1 MQRMSEAGLQLHE
14 RDLQRFFDRTPD
26 LIFAQQAGR
35 IIYTNAAFVRAMRG
49 GDAKSFIGRQV
60 TSLIA
65 IPDRERV
72 AAQLREPDPEI
83 TRAPSDVRCLRDD
96 GTECILE
103 YSAMRAGDPLQ
114 PISIITSRDVT
125 HARALAAEL
134 DRADAGFRSLFHDAP
149 IGIAQIDLDGRYQ
162 QVNRSFCELT
172 GYSADELRTIS
183 YFELVVPEDRALDM
197 AAVQGLQEG
206 KRKVKLRKRWRRKD
220 GQVIHVSMHV
230 TVMTDPA
237 GATIGYLTH
246 AADVTAELKGQ
257 EKLRLAEEQFR
268 TIFNSA
274 AIGMGITVLRGEG
287 HGYFQ
292 RVNQAMC
299 DLFGYTQEELLALP
313 MVTFRDPLDTASDVM
328 RLDPDTLNVGEQQR
342 TVKRFRSKD
351 GMLIEAER
359 YLSVIGDSAGKPAAV
374 VIQLIDATVRRS
386 IEKALHESEALHRIL
401 VRNLPNVAVL
411 LFDHELRYK
420 LVDGEQLLA
429 GVGLSP
435 FQLLGKTV
443 RDVNP
448 PEVAERVEK
457 MYRTALVGESVR
469 WEHHRGGHI
478 FDVHASPMRDDSGAI
493 VGGMVLLYDTT
504 EQWKLQQKLADS
516 EARLASLIESTGDA
530 MCSLDPEGRITIF
543 NSKFAADMRRTFNF
557 EVEPGVRLAEL
568 LPAGPGAQTADN
580 HARAMKGETVT
591 LEWSDT
597 VGGEL
602 QHHLLTCSP
611 IVVGKEITG
620 AVLTAKDITARRM
633 MELQTERQKK
643 NFELLQAI
651 SAVANE
657 STTSD
662 NAIAHSLALVAEFAG
677 WQLGHAF
684 KVVKGELVSRR
695 IWFEADLSRYARFR
709 TDTERMSFRPGD
721 GLAGLVFESKH
732 WAWMGPLG
740 ADERFERREVAALC
754 GLKGGFAF
762 PVLVGDD
769 VATVLE
775 FFAERAEEPAHE
787 IVELMVNVGIQLGR
801 VIERE
806 LHASEVRALS
816 LTDELTGLQN
826 RRGFLAFGHHAVR
839 ASARLKRTT
848 AVIFADL
855 DGLKKINDT
864 LGHEAGDEA
873 IIGFAK
879 VLRETFREGDILSRF
894 GGDEF
899 VVMMQSP
906 ESAGAAAIARLNA
919 NLEKRNAS
927 NPELPALAAS
937 FGFVELNPD
946 GTESLESLVS
956 RADALMYETKKARNA
971 ARAQQAAGPAPTPA
985 SPRGKLRLA

>member
-1 MQRMSEAGLQLHE
+1 MREAGLQLHE

-26 LIFAQQAGR
+26 LIFAQQGGK

-49 GDAKSFIGRQV
+49 GDAKSFLGRQV
-60 TSLIA
+60 TSIIA
-65 IPDRERV
+65 MPDRERI

-83 TRAPSDVRCLRDD
+83 TRAPTDVRCLRDD
-96 GTECILE
+96 GTQCILE

-125 HARALAAEL
+125 HARTLAAEL
-134 DRADAGFRSLFHDAP
+134 HRADAGFRSLFQDAP

-172 GYSADELRTIS
+172 GYSADELRVIS
-183 YFELVVPEDRALDM
+183 YFELVIPEDRALDM
-197 AAVQGLQEG
+197 AAVQALQEG
-206 KRKVKLRKRWRRKD
+206 KRNVKLRKRWRRKD

-237 GATIGYLTH
+237 GVTNGYLTH
-246 AADVTAELKGQ
+246 AADVSAEVKAQ
-257 EKLRLAEEQFR
+257 ATLRLAEEQLR

-274 AIGMGITVLRGEG
+274 PIGMGMTALGEG
-287 HGYFQ
+287 RGYFQ

-299 DLFGYTQEELLALP
+299 DLLGYSEQEMLSLP
-313 MVTFRDPLDTASDVM
+313 LSTFTDPADAATDVN
-328 RLDPDTLNVGEQQR
+328 RLQLEHLRVGEQQM
-342 TVKRFRSKD
+342 VIKRYRSKE
-351 GMLIEAER
+351 GVLIEAER
-359 YLSVIGDSAGKPAAV
+359 YLSIVGDGAGKPAAV
-374 VIQLIDATVRRS
+374 VIQLIDVTVRRS

-411 LFDHELRYK
+411 LFDHDLRYK

-429 GVGLSP
+429 GVGLSA
-435 FQLLGKTV
+435 FELVGKTP
-443 RDVNP
+443 REVNP
-448 PEVAERVEK
+448 PAAAERVEK
-457 MYRTALVGESVR
+457 MYRTALSGEAVR
-469 WEHHRGGHI
+469 WEHHRDGHV
-478 FDVHASPMRDDSGAI
+478 FDVHTSPMRDDSGAI
-493 VGGMVLLYDTT
+493 VGGMTLLYDTT
-504 EQWKLQQKLADS
+504 EQWRLQQKLADS

-530 MCSLDPEGRITIF
+530 ICSLDPEGRVTVF
-543 NSKFAADMRRTFNF
+543 NSKFAADMRRIFHF
-557 EVEPGVRLAEL
+557 EVEPGDRLVER
-568 LPAGPGAQTADN
+568 LPVEPAAHTADN

-611 IVVGKEITG
+611 ILVGAEITG

-643 NFELLQAI
+643 VFELLQAI

-695 IWFEADLSRYARFR
+695 LWFEADLARYARFR

-732 WAWMGPLG
+732 WAWMGPLE
-740 ADERFERREVAALC
+740 ADERFQRREVAALC
-754 GLKGGFAF
+754 GLKSAFAF

-769 VATVLE
+769 VATVIE
-775 FFAERAEEPAHE
+775 FFSERAEEPTQE
-787 IVELMVNVGIQLGR
+787 IVELMVSVGIQLGR

-826 RRGFLAFGHHAVR
+826 RRGFLAFGHQAVR

-919 NLEKRNAS
+919 NLEKRNAA

-946 GTESLESLVS
+946 GSESLESLVA
-956 RADALMYETKKARNA
+956 RADALMYETKKARKA
-971 ARAQQAAGPAPTPA
+971 ARAQQALAPAPTPA
-985 SPRGKLRLA
+985 SPQGKLRLA